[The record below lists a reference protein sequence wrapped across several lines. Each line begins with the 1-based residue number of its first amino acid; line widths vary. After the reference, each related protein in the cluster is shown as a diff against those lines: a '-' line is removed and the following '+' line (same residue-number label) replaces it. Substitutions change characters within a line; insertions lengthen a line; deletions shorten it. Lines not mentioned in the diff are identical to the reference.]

1 MQSDTLARGRA
12 AFDREAWGEAC
23 SLFAEADRGTPL
35 GPDDLE
41 RLSIAAFLA
50 GSDMDAVDALSR
62 AYQAHLSAGES
73 RRAVRCAFWLHFIFA
88 NREESA
94 RAKGWLTRAEQLLEE
109 CGDDCVERGYVRMMQ
124 AFLPLE
130 HGDVQAS
137 FDAFQEVAGIGKRF
151 ADRDLLTLGTMGSG
165 KTLTLLGRR
174 DEGFV
179 LLDEVMTAVIHG
191 EVIPIIVGQAYCLV
205 IETCYDFVDLKRATE
220 WTETFLRFCESHPD
234 MAPYRGNCSVHRAEI
249 LQIKGSWKDALEEA
263 NRACA
268 QLADPQG
275 QAGLD
280 TAHYRRAEI
289 HRLRGEFVDAEEA
302 YRQASRLGRPP
313 DPGVALLKLNQ
324 GQTAVAAAMMRRA
337 MGEASDPVG
346 RWRLLP
352 AFVEIMLEAEDLPAA
367 REGAAEL
374 RSLTADFNAPYVDAA
389 AAYAEGA
396 VALAEGDATG
406 ALPFLRQA
414 ASLWMQLPAPYEA
427 ARTRVLIARC
437 CRLLGDT
444 QSADIELDAARW
456 ALEQLGAKADLARL
470 DAAAASHD
478 AVPGN
483 LTAREI
489 AVLRLVAAGN
499 TNRAIANELI
509 ISEKTVARHISNI
522 FAKIGVST
530 RTAATAFA
538 YEHHLV

>member
-1 MQSDTLARGRA
+1 
-12 AFDREAWGEAC
+12 
-23 SLFAEADRGTPL
+23 
-35 GPDDLE
+35 
-41 RLSIAAFLA
+41 
-50 GSDMDAVDALSR
+50 
-62 AYQAHLSAGES
+62 
-73 RRAVRCAFWLHFIFA
+73 
-88 NREESA
+88 
-94 RAKGWLTRAEQLLEE
+94 
-109 CGDDCVERGYVRMMQ
+109 
-124 AFLPLE
+124 
-130 HGDVQAS
+130 
-137 FDAFQEVAGIGKRF
+137 
-151 ADRDLLTLGTMGSG
+151 
-165 KTLTLLGRR
+165 
-174 DEGFV
+174 
-179 LLDEVMTAVIHG
+179 
-191 EVIPIIVGQAYCLV
+191 
-205 IETCYDFVDLKRATE
+205 
-220 WTETFLRFCESHPD
+220 
-234 MAPYRGNCSVHRAEI
+234 
-249 LQIKGSWKDALEEA
+249 
-263 NRACA
+263 
-268 QLADPQG
+268 
-275 QAGLD
+275 
-280 TAHYRRAEI
+280 
-289 HRLRGEFVDAEEA
+289 
-302 YRQASRLGRPP
+302 
-313 DPGVALLKLNQ
+313 
-324 GQTAVAAAMMRRA
+324 
-337 MGEASDPVG
+337 
-346 RWRLLP
+346 LP